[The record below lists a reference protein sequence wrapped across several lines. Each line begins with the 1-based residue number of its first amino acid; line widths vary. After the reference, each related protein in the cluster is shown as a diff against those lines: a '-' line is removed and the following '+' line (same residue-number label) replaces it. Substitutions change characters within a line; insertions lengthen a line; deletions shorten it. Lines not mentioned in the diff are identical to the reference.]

1 MNTQIVFTLKDLGM
15 FVLWGLL
22 VAVLIYILLIL
33 VRFYRSFKQIM
44 AIVDDNRQNINQVL
58 DEAPGIT
65 KNVNQISEE
74 AAHFMSAFHGTVDN
88 VAETS
93 EAVTGTFKDNSDIV
107 SKISMVFKVLGVLKD
122 GVDKLRGKEAET
134 DTYEEPPVKGQQ
146 TDSTNFE

>member
-44 AIVDDNRQNINQVL
+44 AIVDENRQNINQVL

-93 EAVTGTFKDNSDIV
+93 EAVTGTFKDNSDV
-107 SKISMVFKVLGVLKD
+107 VGKISMVFKVLNVLKD
-122 GVDKLRGKEAET
+122 GIDKLRGKDVEMEDPD
-134 DTYEEPPVKGQQ
+134 DTIVKGKP

>member
-44 AIVDDNRQNINQVL
+44 AIVDENRQNINQVL

-93 EAVTGTFKDNSDIV
+93 EAVTGTFKENSDIV

-122 GVDKLRGKEAET
+122 GIDKLRGKEEDIATEEET
-134 DTYEEPPVKGQQ
+134 IVKSAS

>member
-33 VRFYRSFKQIM
+33 VRFYRSFKEVM
-44 AIVDDNRQNINQVL
+44 AIVDENRQNINQVL

-74 AAHFMSAFHGTVDN
+74 AAHFMTAFHGTVDN

-93 EAVTGTFKDNSDIV
+93 ESVTGTFKENNDLV
-107 SKISMVFKVLGVLKD
+107 GKISMVFKVLGVLKD
-122 GVDKLRGKEAET
+122 GIDKLRGKEADFES
-134 DTYEEPPVKGQQ
+134 DEPIIQGKS